1 MRRSA
6 PDTGIRVTLF
16 ALGLAATVAGWA
28 ALSLRDAPSEPPPAH
43 RVTSISTASPRASER
58 DPIPEVF
65 TVDTALPRA
74 VRRPDVV
81 SSASRR

>member
-1 MRRSA
+1 M
-6 PDTGIRVTLF
+6 LF

-28 ALSLRDAPSEPPPAH
+28 ALSLRDAPAEPPAPRPTRVEMSTPA
-43 RVTSISTASPRASER
+43 ASPVVTQS